1 MGTDTSPHDSHVDIL
16 SALRDFFMARDEGE
30 LRAAYA
36 DFLAQPGHASPSP
49 LPETID
55 WEQTI
60 FGFNRLFVGPKA
72 LPAPPFASVWLE
84 PEPRL
89 MGASTMEAR
98 HVYELL
104 GLSAPLRNKLP
115 DDHIS
120 LELDALQLLEGA
132 GSVQD
137 TEVRAGLEGIRRYFL
152 KHHVLRWMPRFCE
165 AVLSCPETPE
175 AVSVAA
181 ATLQHWLEHTRA
193 ALDALSGTGPL
204 EEAFPAPSATPEVRP

>member
-1 MGTDTSPHDSHVDIL
+1 MGKDTSPQETHIGIL
-16 SALRDFFMARDEGE
+16 ATLRDFFMSRDEPE
-30 LRAAYA
+30 LREAYTNL
-36 DFLAQPGHASPSP
+36 LAQASHAPPSP

-55 WEQTI
+55 WEQTL

-72 LPAPPFASVWLE
+72 LPAPPFASAWLE

-132 GSVQD
+132 YSIPD
-137 TEVRAGLEGIRRYFL
+137 PETRAGLDGIRRYFL

-165 AVLSCPETPE
+165 AVLARTDTPE
-175 AVSVAA
+175 AVYVATA
-181 ATLQHWLEHTRA
+181 ALRHWLEHRRA
-193 ALDALSGTGPL
+193 ALDVMSDGCLL
-204 EEAFPAPSATPEVRP
+204 EQESPASSATPEVRP